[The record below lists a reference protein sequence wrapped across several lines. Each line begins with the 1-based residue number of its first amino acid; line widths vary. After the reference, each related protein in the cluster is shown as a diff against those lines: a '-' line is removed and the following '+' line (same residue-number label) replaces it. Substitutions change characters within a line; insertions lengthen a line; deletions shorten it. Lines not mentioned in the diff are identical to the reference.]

1 MPGPAHPLFLDR
13 VFLVMNIIKLCV
25 GVSSVEE
32 LLAWRA
38 ERKAQGLGR
47 PDGLNVHRTRMMPKR
62 ADDVVGKGSLYWVI
76 AGTIR
81 CRQRIVGLEAA
92 TDAEG
97 RPQCHILLDPEVI
110 RTLPYPRRPFQ
121 GWRYLQPKDAP
132 PDLGAGDGETPPDGM
147 AEELAELGL
156 I

>member
-1 MPGPAHPLFLDR
+1 
-13 VFLVMNIIKLCV
+13 MNIIKLCV

-38 ERKAQGLGR
+38 ERKSQGLGR
-47 PDGLNVHRTRMMPKR
+47 ADGLVVHRTRMMPKM
-62 ADDVVGKGSLYWVI
+62 ADEIAGEGSLYWVI
-76 AGTIR
+76 AGTVR
-81 CRQRIVGLEAA
+81 CRQRIVGFEAT

-97 RPQCHILLDPEVI
+97 KAQCHILLDPEII
-110 RTLPYPRRPFQ
+110 RTIPYPRRPFQ
-121 GWRYLQPKDAP
+121 GWRYLDAKDSP
-132 PDLGAGDGETPPDGM
+132 PDLTTDHGEAPPEGM

>member
-1 MPGPAHPLFLDR
+1 MH
-13 VFLVMNIIKLCV
+13 IIKLCV

-32 LLAWRA
+32 LLEWRA

-47 PDGLNVHRTRMMPKR
+47 PDGLNVHRTRMTPKR
-62 ADDVVGKGSLYWVI
+62 ADEIAGEGSLYWVI

-81 CRQRIVGLEAA
+81 CRQRIVRFEAA

-97 RPQCHILLDPEVI
+97 RAQCHILLDPEVV
-110 RTLPYPRRPFQ
+110 RTMPYPRRPFQ
-121 GWRYLQPKDAP
+121 GWRYLQVKDAP
-132 PDLGAGDGETPPDGM
+132 PDLTAGGGEAPPDGM
-147 AEELAELGL
+147 AEELAEMGL